1 MGPLDGENQKEGLLL
16 QEKPAGCGMAQDTT
30 VPTLDF
36 KYWLDKA
43 VEWGQA
49 TTLETQKDVCLHL
62 PQLQEFLQQ
71 TYETLKHMLA
81 PSTGR
86 MNLSTKD
93 MVDESQKTLM
103 WCLCCLYS
111 SEPQNPVEL
120 KANSWIRSLLCH
132 LLSSSKWESNEA
144 ETSTFISALGYTSA
158 DYYCHLV
165 ENIVSSLVTE
175 LRGNQFNGLTV
186 QGSVPASRVNAVSLF
201 CLPLITLPDITP
213 LLETLLLYHGGSSKE
228 ILSSQFLEAVNDA
241 FLKKKISLSESA
253 VFSLWLRH
261 LPSLENATLHVLDQ
275 LVSIQMNSLE
285 EVASVIKDSFLP
297 QAASHPAIFRIV
309 NEIFKNALLETDGTP
324 EVVTIIQVFTQ
335 LFVQVLQN
343 ENKQHKF
350 PLKAYFPHHYQPV
363 VVALLRRPFE
373 SFNLKKKRS
382 HLLNLKNH
390 ILRILFHPSSSELPA
405 TCWSQHLTH
414 ISNMVKALVEDTNI
428 SSSDLLEV
436 WFLVACFGEWLDIA
450 AEQLLKAAVEP
461 DALLWLLAFYYC
473 PQTKNLQRIQTMA
486 EARAVYNHLMM
497 LFNATTLSVRDL
509 QAAVNSMTDTE
520 QCYTQHL
527 TTHLLTN
534 FLLFSS
540 GGHMIAQEFISHMTE
555 TTDRSKEV
563 RSLLIRT
570 AYRIN
575 QNGEED
581 QKTVKL
587 RQNRAS
593 TTATE
598 LKAAVVHRRA
608 AVVLSPAQRRKQQQ
622 LWKGSSRG
630 HEFCWGAERIQNGGK
645 LKIKFCFLMSQ
656 KRRRQC

>member
-1 MGPLDGENQKEGLLL
+1 MGRSMPGRKNLTMHINGISELQCLTSLKSCYHYSTCNGKGWTNVRLYLLL
-16 QEKPAGCGMAQDTT
+16 ARSFCWLFELLALHIRAEILQGCRMAQDTT

-43 VEWGQA
+43 VEWGQG

-71 TYETLKHMLA
+71 TYETLKHMNSIVAIQQFPLIGQLL
-81 PSTGR
+81 GR
-86 MNLSTKD
+86 LCWNPF
-93 MVDESQKTLM
+93 VIGYDESQKTLM

-228 ILSSQFLEAVNDA
+228 ILSSQFLGAVNDA

-253 VFSLWLRH
+253 VLSLWLRH

-324 EVVTIIQVFTQ
+324 EVMTIIQVFTQ

-350 PLKAYFPHHYQPV
+350 PLKAYFPHHYQPL

-373 SFNLKKKRS
+373 S
-382 HLLNLKNH
+382 
-390 ILRILFHPSSSELPA
+390 PA

-509 QAAVNSMTDTE
+509 QAAVNSITDTE
-520 QCYTQHL
+520 QCYSQHL

-540 GGHMIAQEFISHMTE
+540 GGHMIAQEFISHITE
-555 TTDRSKEV
+555 TTDKSKEV

-575 QNGEED
+575 QNGEEN
-581 QKTVKL
+581 QKTVRLVNELLQKL
-587 RQNRAS
+587 N
-593 TTATE
+593 
-598 LKAAVVHRRA
+598 V
-608 AVVLSPAQRRKQQQ
+608 
-622 LWKGSSRG
+622 
-630 HEFCWGAERIQNGGK
+630 
-645 LKIKFCFLMSQ
+645 
-656 KRRRQC
+656 